1 MKSFIVYDE
10 TGRIL
15 RTGTC
20 ADSDL
25 PLQGQH
31 VIEGLANDD
40 SQYVSNGA
48 VVDMPYRPS
57 LHHKFNYETKQWMP
71 DPTAA
76 QISVR
81 AQRDQLLASSDWT
94 QLPDVP
100 LETKQ
105 AWAAYRQELRDIPAQ
120 SGYPFNIV
128 WPTPPTA

>member
-1 MKSFIVYDE
+1 MKTFIVYDE

-25 PLQGQH
+25 LLQGQY

-48 VVDMPYRPS
+48 VIDMPYRPS
-57 LHHKFNYETKQWMP
+57 LHHKFNYETKIWDQ
-71 DPTAA
+71 DVESSE
-76 QISVR
+76 ISVR
-81 AQRDQLLASSDWT
+81 SQRDQLLAASDWT

-100 LETKQ
+100 ITTKQ
-105 AWAAYRQELRDIPAQ
+105 SWVDYRQQLRDITSQ
-120 SGYPFNIV
+120 SDYPFNVI
-128 WPTPPTA
+128 WPTLPQG